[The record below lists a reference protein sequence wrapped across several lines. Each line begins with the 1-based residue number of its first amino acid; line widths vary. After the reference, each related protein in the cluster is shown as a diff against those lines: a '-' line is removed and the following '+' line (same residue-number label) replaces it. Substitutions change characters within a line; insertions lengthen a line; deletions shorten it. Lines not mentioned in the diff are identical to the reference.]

1 MVDENEKKTKRDVP
15 VRRGNQVTTADQ
27 DTLLP
32 LISSHTERSSAPPPR
47 SGNARFPPS
56 RSGSGLLQYPPPRSS
71 ASNSAA
77 SAISIIPSMLK
88 FNVRDK
94 KDATAKRRFQVAIP
108 TRMLNYVV
116 LVFFVLP
123 LFLFIYKE
131 MHLGNEEHAHFKAEH
146 YIHVD
151 TQDVLSHLL
160 DKPVNRTAAAASSI
174 SFGTKEASK
183 TESSLTALSP
193 QSQGLVAAAGD
204 IDDLA
209 TTIGEAEARK
219 EEPKVFNQNQN
230 TTTTTPDAA
239 SVSSPKQQDPPE
251 KEAEVPDASKEE
263 PEHQQRKRRLQRQL
277 SNHTAAVF

>member
-1 MVDENEKKTKRDVP
+1 
-15 VRRGNQVTTADQ
+15 
-27 DTLLP
+27 
-32 LISSHTERSSAPPPR
+32 
-47 SGNARFPPS
+47 
-56 RSGSGLLQYPPPRSS
+56 
-71 ASNSAA
+71 
-77 SAISIIPSMLK
+77 
-88 FNVRDK
+88 
-94 KDATAKRRFQVAIP
+94 
-108 TRMLNYVV
+108 
-116 LVFFVLP
+116 
-123 LFLFIYKE
+123 

-219 EEPKVFNQNQN
+219 EEPKVFNQN